1 MPARAGAKYANQMF
15 GAISRIFGSD
25 VGVNRKTMKSIG
37 VGSMVA
43 SNVKRTKILGPTATT
58 RTPNILTGRGSGRRF
73 VSNDAYNAAHVAR
86 GKAIVGYGGMGVAG
100 ASMGTSRM
108 RGSYN
113 PPRPNTMIARGV
125 GRSA

>member
-15 GAISRIFGSD
+15 GAISRVFGSD

-43 SNVKRTKILGPTATT
+43 SNVKRTK
-58 RTPNILTGRGSGRRF
+58 ILTGRGSGRRF

-113 PPRPNTMIARGV
+113 PPRPNTMTARGV